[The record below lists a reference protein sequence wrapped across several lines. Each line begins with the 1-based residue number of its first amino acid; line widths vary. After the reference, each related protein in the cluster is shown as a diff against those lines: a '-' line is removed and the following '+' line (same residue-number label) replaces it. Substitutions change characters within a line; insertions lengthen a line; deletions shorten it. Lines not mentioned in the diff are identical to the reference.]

1 MIKYK
6 KLWGSVAFFLGFLL
20 VVATGAHSASLVT
33 NLSLEK
39 KGDFTYFTIFAQDK
53 IEFNHFILAASNDR
67 PNRIVVDLEDAI
79 HKLSKY
85 NFPDL
90 PQGTVKAIRTS
101 QYKTQPQKITRI
113 VLDLKEPVV
122 YKVVD
127 QDKENRVILCLSTK
141 KDPAAVLWA
150 ADPKALKTKIE
161 SPEKVKVKK
170 EDKKEFVSQKPVS
183 PVESKPSKTEK
194 KSETEKQKT
203 ALAEKPKD
211 IPTVKEKADVK
222 KTESAAVPT
231 EIKKKE
237 DKKKVSKAKEIE
249 PETSVLQAD
258 EVAAPS
264 GKQKDRAAKASLP
277 QPVYVRPIES
287 SALQGAAGPRP
298 EDQEEGVAQRESL
311 AYISEGRRD
320 PFIPVSEEI
329 DFEFGEIPLPSVENL
344 KLVGTLEDHE
354 GYKALLE
361 DDVGYGY
368 LLKSGDKVKNGF
380 VVDIFKN
387 KIVFEIEEYG
397 WSRVISLELTPEY

>member
-6 KLWGSVAFFLGFLL
+6 KLWGNFAFFLGFLL
-20 VVATGAHSASLVT
+20 VASAGAHSASLVT

-53 IEFNHFILAASNDR
+53 IEFSHFILAASNDK
-67 PNRIVVDLEDAI
+67 PNRIVVDLEDAV
-79 HKLSKY
+79 HKLPKN
-85 NFPDL
+85 NFRNL
-90 PQGTVKAIRTS
+90 PRGTVKTVRTS
-101 QYKTQPQKITRI
+101 QYQAQPEKITRI

-141 KDPAAVLWA
+141 KDPPAVLWA
-150 ADPKALKTKIE
+150 ADPEALKTKIE
-161 SPEKVKVKK
+161 YPEKINVKK

-183 PVESKPSKTEK
+183 PVESKPSKTQRK
-194 KSETEKQKT
+194 PETEKQKT
-203 ALAEKPKD
+203 TLAEKPKD
-211 IPTVKEKADVK
+211 VPAVKEKAQIK
-222 KTESAAVPT
+222 KTESAAVPV

-237 DKKKVSKAKEIE
+237 DKKQVSKAIE
-249 PETSVLQAD
+249 VETETSVPQTED
-258 EVAAPS
+258 VAASS
-264 GKQKDRAAKASLP
+264 GKKKDPAAKTSLP
-277 QPVYVRPIES
+277 QPVYLPPIES
-287 SALQGAAGPRP
+287 TALQGAAGLRS
-298 EDQEEGVAQRESL
+298 EDQEEGTAQRESL

-344 KLVGTLEDHE
+344 KLVGTMEDHE

-361 DDVGYGY
+361 DDAGYGY

-380 VVDIFKN
+380 VVNVFTN
-387 KIVFEIEEYG
+387 KIFFQIEEYG
-397 WSRVISLELTPEY
+397 WSRVISLELTAEY

>member
-20 VVATGAHSASLVT
+20 VVSAGAHSASLVT

-39 KGDFTYFTIFAQDK
+39 KGDFTYFTIFAQDR
-53 IEFNHFILAASNDR
+53 IEFSHFILAASNDK

-79 HKLSKY
+79 HKLPKN
-85 NFPDL
+85 NFRNL
-90 PQGTVKAIRTS
+90 PRGTVKAIRTS
-101 QYKTQPQKITRI
+101 QYQTQPQKITRI

-127 QDKENRVILCLSTK
+127 QDKENRIILCLSTK
-141 KDPAAVLWA
+141 KDPASVLWA
-150 ADPKALKTKIE
+150 ADPEALKTKIE
-161 SPEKVKVKK
+161 YPEKINVKK
-170 EDKKEFVSQKPVS
+170 EDKKEFVSRKPVS
-183 PVESKPSKTEK
+183 PVESKLAKTERK
-194 KSETEKQKT
+194 PETEKQKAT
-203 ALAEKPKD
+203 LAEKPKD
-211 IPTVKEKADVK
+211 VPAVKEKADVK
-222 KTESAAVPT
+222 KTESVAVPI

-237 DKKKVSKAKEIE
+237 DEKKVSKAIE
-249 PETSVLQAD
+249 VQQETPVPQA
-258 EVAAPS
+258 EEAAVPS
-264 GKQKDRAAKASLP
+264 GKQKDQAAEVPLP
-277 QPVYVRPIES
+277 QPVYLPPIES
-287 SALQGAAGPRP
+287 SALQQAAGPRS
-298 EDQEEGVAQRESL
+298 EEGEEGIAQRESL

-344 KLVGTLEDHE
+344 KLVGTMEDHE

-361 DDVGYGY
+361 DDAGYGY

-380 VVDIFKN
+380 VVNVFRN
-387 KIVFEIEEYG
+387 KIFFQIEEYG